1 MKSLALK
8 IVVLAFAAASL
19 SACIIID
26 DSGPDNLTHQ
36 SR

>member
-8 IVVLAFAAASL
+8 IIVLAFAATAL
-19 SACIIID
+19 SGCIIID
-26 DSGPDNLTHQ
+26 DSGPDHLTYQ